1 MGIKHV
7 TRILWKWLAITIL
20 SGLCVLFLRQ
30 FVVGSYQ
37 ISTDA
42 MLNALQRGDYI
53 LVQKCF
59 SWQGIQRNRIVLFTS
74 PLATDSLASPI
85 LISRIVGLPGDT
97 IEVNAQGY
105 RINGQAFS
113 RSPLTVSSYRVGASI
128 QPQVAELMKRFSIP
142 HRSTT
147 ASLLRLTDF
156 EVYQLREELSP
167 EEQSQLTLQSA
178 IATDYQ
184 LVVPMGHFW
193 VLGDNTTAAVDSRYV
208 GFIPADHIVGIAF
221 FCWYSHDPRR
231 ILKSIY

>member
-1 MGIKHV
+1 MGIQHV
-7 TRILWKWLAITIL
+7 TPILRRWSVLIIL
-20 SGLCVLFLRQ
+20 SGLSVLILRQ

-53 LVQKCF
+53 LVNKCF
-59 SWQGIQRNRIVLFTS
+59 SWQGIQRNRIVLFSS
-74 PLATDSLASPI
+74 PLATDSLAAPM

-97 IEVNAQGY
+97 VEVDAQGY
-105 RINGQAFS
+105 RINGQAFP
-113 RSPLTVSSYRVGASI
+113 RSPLTVSSYRVGSSI

-142 HRSTT
+142 NRSTT

-167 EEQSQLTLQSA
+167 EQQSQLTLQSA
-178 IATDYQ
+178 TATDYQ

-193 VLGDNTTAAVDSRYV
+193 VLSDNTTAAVDSRFV

-221 FCWYSHDPRR
+221 FCWYSRNPSR
-231 ILKSIY
+231 IFKPVY